1 MQSNITPRYNKILR
15 FTSGMFRFQER
26 LLKIKKKKILRRR
39 IPSNQMRNNN
49 KILRRVT

>member
-26 LLKIKKKKILRRR
+26 LLKIKKKKSYVDGFLATKCVI
-39 IPSNQMRNNN
+39 ITKS
-49 KILRRVT
+49 